1 VQLVLL
7 RSLILVDGSLQLTL
21 LPNSPDYLIIN
32 LELACPVLQA
42 LYPSSS
48 EYLAVGKEES
58 APAVL
63 QALVVLSLIA
73 ISVRP
78 GEDPI
83 ACEESLR
90 PLAFVRP
97 AVSVAERSLTAKI
110 SL

>member
-1 VQLVLL
+1 MIITGHIRQLITYEWSVQLVLL

-58 APAVL
+58 APSVL
-63 QALVVLSLIA
+63 
-73 ISVRP
+73 
-78 GEDPI
+78 
-83 ACEESLR
+83 
-90 PLAFVRP
+90 
-97 AVSVAERSLTAKI
+97 
-110 SL
+110 